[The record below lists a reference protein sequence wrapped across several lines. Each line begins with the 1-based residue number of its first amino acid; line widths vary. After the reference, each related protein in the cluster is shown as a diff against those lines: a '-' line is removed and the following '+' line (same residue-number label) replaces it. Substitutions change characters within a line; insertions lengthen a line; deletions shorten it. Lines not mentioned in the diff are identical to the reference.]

1 MKDKEKVLQQFGRN
15 AANYVTSTSHAKGD
29 DLHQLVQIIAGRN
42 RGGAVLDV
50 ATGGGH
56 VANALAPL
64 FQQVI
69 ALDLTPEMLEK
80 AKGFI
85 ESNGNENVAFVQGDA
100 ENLPFPDS
108 SFGTVTCRIAAHH
121 FPDVRQ
127 FVREVCRV
135 LQDNGLFILVD
146 NVAPE
151 IPEFDEFYNVVEK
164 ARDHSHVRAY
174 KKTEWIAMLE
184 EEGFTVENMAAF
196 KKKFLFDNWCGM
208 MDLHQEE
215 KEQLNAFMM
224 GAAEELKQYFLIE
237 QHGKQVHS
245 FQGQSMLLTSI
256 KR

>member
-15 AANYVTSTSHAKGD
+15 AANYVTSNSHAKGD
-29 DLHQLVQIIAGRN
+29 DLRQLVEIIAGRN

-64 FQQVI
+64 FKQVI

-80 AKGFI
+80 AKSFI
-85 ESNGNENVAFVQGDA
+85 ESNGHGNVAFVQGDA
-100 ENLPFPDS
+100 ENLPFPNS

-127 FVREVCRV
+127 FVREVLRV

-151 IPEFDEFYNVVEK
+151 IQEFDQFYNLAEK

-184 EEGFTVENMAAF
+184 EEGFTVENMATF
-196 KKKFLFDNWCGM
+196 KKKFIFDNWCSM
-208 MDLHQEE
+208 ITLPLEE
-215 KEQLNAFMM
+215 KEQLNAYMM
-224 GAAEELKQYFLIE
+224 GATEDLRQYFHIE
-237 QHGKQVHS
+237 QHGEQVQS
-245 FQGQSMLLTSI
+245 FQGQSMLLTCI